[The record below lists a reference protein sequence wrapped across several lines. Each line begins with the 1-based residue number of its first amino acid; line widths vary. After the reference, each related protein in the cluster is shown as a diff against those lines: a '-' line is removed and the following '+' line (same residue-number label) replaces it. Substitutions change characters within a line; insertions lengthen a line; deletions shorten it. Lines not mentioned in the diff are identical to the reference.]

1 MRNALRWLHLSLAGV
16 WAVLAV
22 PTVLLWRDN
31 ILWVSLM
38 SIYAIVVAHLSAYQA
53 TRAEKAARHE

>member
-1 MRNALRWLHLSLAGV
+1 MSKALRLLHLSAACL

-22 PTVLLWRDN
+22 PTVLLWKDSV
-31 ILWVSLM
+31 LWVSLM

-53 TRAEKAARHE
+53 TRAEKAASSD

>member
-1 MRNALRWLHLSLAGV
+1 MRRVLRWFHLTFAVV
-16 WAVLAV
+16 WTCLAV
-22 PTVLLWRDN
+22 PTVLIWKDN

-53 TRAEKAARHE
+53 TRAEKAAKDN